1 MRTKQ
6 EQIEK
11 IQEIINNCY
20 EVDSYI
26 AAEGSEGGYI
36 DTEEAAKAIVEA
48 GYGDVSEYKAEREML
63 GSQIKVLKQRLNNKY
78 VEIEQLKSEFN
89 QLQTNAEILA
99 SGVRD
104 LNHENYELTQKL
116 AKQTRIARDANAK
129 CTGAERYLRPFQYKA
144 DRLETKCN
152 DLKRL
157 SDWQR
162 EEIKRLKAEVNKGCD
177 NCETVKQAQIDAL
190 TKLKDSYGLYY
201 LSAFGVKERMLAD
214 ILNPMIEELKK

>member
-1 MRTKQ
+1 MKTEQEQTKQ
-6 EQIEK
+6 MLKTLCDKFQCSAIDRSYMAKSCRQCEDIIE
-11 IQEIINNCY
+11 
-20 EVDSYI
+20 
-26 AAEGSEGGYI
+26 ALH
-36 DTEEAAKAIVEA
+36 EA
-48 GYGDVSEYKAEREML
+48 GYGDISEYKAEIER
-63 GSQIKVLKQRLNNKY
+63 LKAEYENM
-78 VEIEQLKSEFN
+78 
-89 QLQTNAEILA
+89 QTNAEILA

-129 CTGAERYLRPFQYKA
+129 CTGVERYLRPFQYKA

-177 NCETVKQAQIDAL
+177 NCETVKQAQIDVLNKVIERAVRL
-190 TKLKDSYGLYY
+190 AAIETYHICNLIDELI
-201 LSAFGVKERMLAD
+201 KEVENGED
-214 ILNPMIEELKK
+214 KG

>member
-1 MRTKQ
+1 MKTEQ
-6 EQIEK
+6 EQIEEMSC
-11 IQEIINNCY
+11 ILTMLINCGGGCMAQY
-20 EVDSYI
+20 CHLVDNY
-26 AAEGSEGGYI
+26 
-36 DTEEAAKAIVEA
+36 AKKLIEA
-48 GYGDVSEYKAEREML
+48 GYGDVSEYKAEIER
-63 GSQIKVLKQRLNNKY
+63 LK
-78 VEIEQLKSEFN
+78 
-89 QLQTNAEILA
+89 
-99 SGVRD
+99 
-104 LNHENYELTQKL
+104 YELTQKL

>member
-1 MRTKQ
+1 MTKD
-6 EQIEK
+6 
-11 IQEIINNCY
+11 EIKKALKTCGAINSLCVNCPYKNVENCY
-20 EVDSYI
+20 DTLNLDARELI
-26 AAEGSEGGYI
+26 IEQESEI
-36 DTEEAAKAIVEA
+36 ERL
-48 GYGDVSEYKAEREML
+48 KAEYE
-63 GSQIKVLKQRLNNKY
+63 K
-78 VEIEQLKSEFN
+78 
-89 QLQTNAEILA
+89 LQTNEEILA
-99 SGVRD
+99 SCVRD

-177 NCETVKQAQIDAL
+177 NCETIKQGQIDV
-190 TKLKDSYGLYY
+190 LK
-201 LSAFGVKERMLAD
+201 
-214 ILNPMIEELKK
+214 ELKTRHDYAIKNMGYPWDISQQIDELIKEVENASSKGTY